1 MMKLKNETHIE
12 GYLYEHALEMKESGP
27 NSKNPGTKFIT
38 GTISIATD
46 EACLNIVP
54 VHFTYVTATT
64 AAGKPNATFTTLLN
78 IVEGAYKTC
87 MGAGKAEAVKLRID
101 SAIGLNEFF
110 SDRNGKEELVSAK
123 RNEGGFVH
131 VVTDGLAEK
140 ESDRNIFKCDM
151 LITNV
156 RHVDGDDEKNLPEKC
171 IVKGAI
177 FDFRKSLMPVEF
189 SAVHPNA
196 IAYFEGLDASN
207 TNPIFTQVWGRQV
220 SETIVRT
227 ITEESAFGDAL
238 VREVK
243 SSRKDWVITGAR
255 PEPYVWD
262 DESTMTAAEVNEA
275 MKAREVTLAA
285 MKTRQDE
292 YKASKG
298 AVPAKAT
305 VPANSS
311 FNF

>member
-1 MMKLKNETHIE
+1 MMKVRNKTRID
-12 GYLYEHALEMKESGP
+12 GRLYQHSLELKESGP
-27 NSKNPGTKFIT
+27 NSKTPGTKFIT
-38 GTISIATD
+38 GNVEIATD
-46 EACLNIVP
+46 NDITNIVT
-54 VHFTYVTATT
+54 VHYTYVTATT
-64 AAGKPNATFTTLLN
+64 STGKSNATFNVLKDIIDGKLGSVIAN
-78 IVEGAYKTC
+78 GADN
-87 MGAGKAEAVKLRID
+87 AAVITID

-207 TNPIFTQVWGRQV
+207 TNPILTQVWGRQV